1 MTMRLIMCAGA
12 NINVGTFNSLTAA
25 QLSNRQCS
33 IRESSTSANAEVW
46 LPALRQTCNAA
57 ACVYQFHA
65 QVVWPPAVSV
75 DACRNAAQMRSS
87 RHTIP
92 ASQLSPSRPTPAHH
106 TCAVYRRA
114 GLVFLTVAS
123 RQLGMCLADGNLSDT
138 NLLLSCSNTCAQ
150 ILARGDLQ
158 VTTCPIGQYLVDAS
172 QTTAACVVCPTGST
186 SPGGLQFP

>member
-1 MTMRLIMCAGA
+1 M
-12 NINVGTFNSLTAA
+12 GTFNSLTAA
-25 QLSNRQCS
+25 QLSNWQCS
-33 IRESSTSANAEVW
+33 IRESSTSANAELW
-46 LPALRQTCNAA
+46 LPALKQTCDAA

-123 RQLGMCLADGNLSDT
+123 RQLGMCLADGNLSNT
-138 NLLLSCSNTCAQ
+138 NLLLSCSNMAVVVEALQDAHLLPEQQAQ
-150 ILARGDLQ
+150 ECVA
-158 VTTCPIGQYLVDAS
+158 PAS
-172 QTTAACVVCPTGST
+172 R
-186 SPGGLQFP
+186 